1 MGTGA
6 VTAAAPD
13 IVDRLFQWTELG
25 NLFVFIF
32 ICFRK
37 FVFKDKKYIMIFL
50 TERFYL
56 TLMVLYPY
64 QKFHFLT
71 APACLTPHTQS

>member
-6 VTAAAPD
+6 VTAAALD

-32 ICFRK
+32 IFE
-37 FVFKDKKYIMIFL
+37 L
-50 TERFYL
+50 
-56 TLMVLYPY
+56 
-64 QKFHFLT
+64 
-71 APACLTPHTQS
+71 